1 MLAKP
6 KWSRYVAHNAK
17 SGNELV
23 DIVIERQLH
32 RKIITNESRGKLSY
46 CYNRARCREAVRL
59 DGGDLKPNAEGIDLV
74 IRIGDG
80 VVGEEDLNSSFV

>member
-32 RKIITNESRGKLSY
+32 RKIITNESRRNSAIATTAHG
-46 CYNRARCREAVRL
+46 CREAVRL

-80 VVGEEDLNSSFV
+80 VVGEKI